1 MSLFA
6 ESELRQ
12 SSSEIIK
19 AARKTATRILI
30 EDKAA
35 PIDKEFD
42 IFLSHSYLD
51 ADVILGLRE
60 GINNM
65 GFSVY
70 VDWIDDEDLERSEVS
85 KETAEQLRKRMK
97 HCKCLFFATSG
108 NSAHSKW
115 MPWEC
120 GYFDG
125 IRSKVAI
132 CPVTKKPTG
141 SDSYE
146 GQEYLGL
153 YPYITKDKPEG
164 KSEDT
169 LWVNES
175 LTKYITVSRWLKGG
189 SPREH

>member
-1 MSLFA
+1 MSLFS
-6 ESELRQ
+6 ESELRTV
-12 SSSEIIK
+12 SNDVIK
-19 AARKTATRILI
+19 AVRKTATRILS
-30 EDKAA
+30 EDKAV
-35 PIDKEFD
+35 PIDKVFD

-51 ADVILGLRE
+51 AEVILGLRE
-60 GINNM
+60 DITNM

-70 VDWIDDEDLERSEVS
+70 VDWIDDDDLERSEVS
-85 KETAEQLRKRMK
+85 KETAEQLRKRMQ

-108 NSAHSKW
+108 NSTYSKW

-125 IRSKVAI
+125 IKSKVAI

-141 SDSYE
+141 NDNYD

-153 YPYITKDKPEG
+153 YPYITKDKPKG

-175 LTKYITVSRWLKGG
+175 ESIYIQFSRWLLGDK
-189 SPREH
+189 PARH